1 MSVPG
6 LSTMVD
12 CIDCGADLVLP
23 ETLEAGEIIDCT
35 TCGAELE
42 VIDTDGPV
50 LDAAPELAEDWG
62 E

>member
-1 MSVPG
+1 
-6 LSTMVD
+6 MVN
-12 CIDCGADLVLP
+12 CIECGAELSLP
-23 ETLEAGEIIDCT
+23 ATLEPGEIVDCT

-50 LDAAPELAEDWG
+50 VDTAPELAEDWG